1 MRFSTVCR
9 TLLALSCLSFVI
21 ACGDGEEAPPQGG
34 GTTEASPDS
43 GNFTERVYERNVV
56 FASVVGDS
64 AFFVP
69 WMMHTVETPDTVL
82 REAHAWLARSGV
94 WDGFVAER
102 WGSSPT
108 RSPSR
113 IQPHGGLQLF
123 VRDGGAI
130 DGLLF
135 EEGPRELE
143 VLLDDLRASWV
154 GAGGGS
160 YDVLSGAAYLA
171 DQRIDG
177 MVLDMSRSRADG
189 QAPGGDWA
197 FLVSGD
203 SAQFVIVADAEHG
216 GDAVPTYR
224 GWGTRAEEGD
234 MRWGQVD
241 VEWIRTE
248 AFPPARRDVPAEW
261 RLTTENASL
270 DGTLEALSGEL
281 IAGEGPGP
289 LLPVRAL
296 FEVTGTLDTSE
307 GSYPVYGLFVHER
320 R

>member
-1 MRFSTVCR
+1 M
-9 TLLALSCLSFVI
+9 A
-21 ACGDGEEAPPQGG
+21 EE
-34 GTTEASPDS
+34 SPDS
-43 GNFTERVYERNVV
+43 GNFTERMYERNVV

-69 WMMHTVETPDTVL
+69 WMLHTVETPDTVL
-82 REAHAWLARSGV
+82 REAHAWLARGGV
-94 WDGFVAER
+94 WDGFVSEV
-102 WGSSPT
+102 WGSAPT

-113 IQPHGGLQLF
+113 ILPHGGLQLF
-123 VRDGGAI
+123 VREGGAI

-154 GAGGGS
+154 GTGGGS
-160 YDVLSGAAYLA
+160 YDVLGGSAYLA

-177 MVLDMSRSRADG
+177 MVLDMSRSSADG

-197 FLVSGD
+197 FLLSGD
-203 SAQFVIVADAEHG
+203 SAQFVFVGETEHG
-216 GDAVPTYR
+216 GDTAPPYR
-224 GWGTRAEEGD
+224 GWGTRGAEGD
-234 MRWGQVD
+234 LRWGQVD
-241 VEWIRTE
+241 VEWGRRE

-261 RLTTENASL
+261 RLTTADGSL
-270 DGTLEALSGEL
+270 DGSIEALSGEL

-296 FEVTGTLDTSE
+296 FEVTGTLETSE